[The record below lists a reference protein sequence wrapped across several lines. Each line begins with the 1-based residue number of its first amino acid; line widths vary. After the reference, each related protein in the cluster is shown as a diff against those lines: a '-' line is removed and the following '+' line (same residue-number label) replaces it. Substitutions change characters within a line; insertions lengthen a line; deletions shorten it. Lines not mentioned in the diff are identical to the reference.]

1 MSFDHVS
8 ILLKELG
15 TLIGLPDLSLDEQK
29 YCCLGFDDVIRVH
42 MRYNESVDEII
53 FYSGLAPYEE
63 GAPGNEKLFESLLA
77 ANLFWQGTSGGTL
90 AVDAEAKHIY
100 LMSREHVDGMDFQRF
115 QGMLENFVNRVEYCL
130 GELGEGKASDTNK
143 KGDEAP
149 GGQLPFSD
157 LA

>member
-1 MSFDHVS
+1 MSLDHVS

-15 TLIGLPDLSLDEQK
+15 TLIGLPELCLDEQK
-29 YCCLGFDDVIRVH
+29 YCCLGFDDAIRVH
-42 MRYNESVDEII
+42 LRYNEGVDEII

-90 AVDAEAKHIY
+90 AIDAEAKHVY

-115 QGMLENFVNRVEYCL
+115 QGILENFVNRVEYWL
-130 GELGEGKASDTNK
+130 GELGGGKASASSKNK
-143 KGDEAP
+143 DEAP
-149 GGQLPFSD
+149 QEQLRPSD

>member
-1 MSFDHVS
+1 MSLDHIS

-15 TLIGLPDLSLDEQK
+15 TLIGLPELCLDEQN
-29 YCCLGFDDVIRVH
+29 YCCLGFDGVIRVH
-42 MRYNESVDEII
+42 LRYNEGVDEII
-53 FYSGLAPYEE
+53 FYSDLASFEE

-90 AVDAEAKHIY
+90 SVDAEAKKIY

-115 QGMLENFVNRVEYCL
+115 QGILENFVNRVEYWL
-130 GELGEGKASDTNK
+130 GELGGGEASASSENK
-143 KGDEAP
+143 DEAP
-149 GGQLPFSD
+149 QKQPRPSD